1 MEMELNGKKKVWY
14 CRLCP
19 QPCSTAWNLKI
30 HIERKHLRKGESFR
44 SGLGTNTTSQ
54 FTTDS
59 SIKQHD
65 SYCDTSH
72 CRNHHEEY
80 RQPNGLSEGSRR
92 NEEEQKPKKK
102 ELLDEVH
109 ETLRKMV
116 EDRKKII
123 EIQGFKRQ
131 LFPYLQQPTILD
143 SISIGIVSPPSFTDF
158 LRSLPT
164 NPHEVIDAL
173 KDNIIALKGF
183 VCRSCLGSMVVPKY
197 QSAEINKIDPKHVCD
212 AKRIAKIQQ
221 LDDNERQ
228 NIVDDLHSKL
238 REEMKNA
245 VKLWTGNTT
254 YLISLGL
261 LETEENSIDMI
272 TLRPEDP
279 HHWINRAMT
288 DGQTVLDDN
297 ELVEYLRAGSNTT
310 EFEEDTIKTFKAFHF
325 NLVKKG
331 GLRTYSYWMLISNIS
346 SDDKGLSNSRAVSL
360 IRMLAN

>member
-1 MEMELNGKKKVWY
+1 MELNGKKKVWY

-30 HIERKHLRKGESFR
+30 HIQRKHHWKGESVK
-44 SGLGTNTTSQ
+44 SGLMTNTTRQ
-54 FTTDS
+54 FTPDTRN
-59 SIKQHD
+59 SIKHN
-65 SYCDTSH
+65 SYSDTSH
-72 CRNHHEEY
+72 YRNHHKAY
-80 RQPNGLSEGSRR
+80 HQPYGFSEGSSR

-116 EDRKKII
+116 EDNKKII

-131 LFPYLQQPTILD
+131 LFPYLQQPTILH
-143 SISIGIVSPPSFTDF
+143 GVSFGSVTPPSFTDF
-158 LRSLPT
+158 PRSLRT

-183 VCRSCLGSMVVPKY
+183 VCRSCLGSMVVPIY
-197 QSAEINKIDPKHVCD
+197 RSAEINKIDPKHVCD
-212 AKRIAKIQQ
+212 AKRIAKIQH

-228 NIVDDLHSKL
+228 IMVDDLNRKL
-238 REEMKNA
+238 REEMKIA

-261 LETEENSIDMI
+261 LEMKENSIDMI
-272 TLRPEDP
+272 TLRPDGP
-279 HHWINRAMT
+279 NHWINRAMT
-288 DGQTVLDDN
+288 EGQTVLDDN
-297 ELVEYLRAGSNTT
+297 ELMEYLRAGSNTT

-325 NLVKKG
+325 NLIKKVG
-331 GLRTYSYWMLISNIS
+331 SHTYSYRMLISNIHLN
-346 SDDKGLSNSRAVSL
+346 DQKIKQFKSRFFD
-360 IRMLAN
+360 I